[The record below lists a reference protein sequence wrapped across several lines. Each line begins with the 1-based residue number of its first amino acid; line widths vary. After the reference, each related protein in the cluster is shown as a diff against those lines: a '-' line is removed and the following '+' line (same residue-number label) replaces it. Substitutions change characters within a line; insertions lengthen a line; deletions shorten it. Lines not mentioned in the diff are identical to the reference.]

1 MDHAYKFGT
10 LVCKHT
16 IRYTEREKYF
26 EGREKAHHKQVEFLR
41 REVERLGEVI
51 HQLGLD
57 LDLETSQASLS
68 SDTDS
73 SHQRLSSNCLR
84 RQIWTPHKTVKKEQ
98 ITQHVKTHLLPTQPT
113 NYQLIY

>member
-57 LDLETSQASLS
+57 LETSQASLS
-68 SDTDS
+68 ASQTNLDATQNGKKKNADYPTCES
-73 SHQRLSSNCLR
+73 SF
-84 RQIWTPHKTVKKEQ
+84 
-98 ITQHVKTHLLPTQPT
+98 ITNST